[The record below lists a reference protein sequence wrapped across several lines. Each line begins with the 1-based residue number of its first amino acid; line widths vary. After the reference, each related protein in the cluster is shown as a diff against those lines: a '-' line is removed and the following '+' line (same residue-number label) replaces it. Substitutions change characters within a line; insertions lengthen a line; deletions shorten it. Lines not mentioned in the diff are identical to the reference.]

1 MYALGG
7 KRLTLRLVKYTGKSL
22 WHVKVSVR
30 QVWLVAEEI
39 SVSYGYLGENGYKKI
54 QRLSYIP
61 MQTQWVGVI
70 MWTGYESPHTCS
82 LYHTCTRVVGH
93 EIDKVL
99 FPTQWRIQGR
109 CCRDHGTPL
118 LTISCWR
125 ALAEHIVHVK
135 RV

>member
-54 QRLSYIP
+54 RRLSYIP
-61 MQTQWVGVI
+61 MQTQWVAWGLSCGLV
-70 MWTGYESPHTCS
+70 TNPHI
-82 LYHTCTRVVGH
+82 HVVC
-93 EIDKVL
+93 I
-99 FPTQWRIQGR
+99 
-109 CCRDHGTPL
+109 TPVPG
-118 LTISCWR
+118 W
-125 ALAEHIVHVK
+125 
-135 RV
+135 